1 MKRPINGIDILMAI
15 GEIDE
20 KLLAY
25 PTKPRTRATI
35 FKKLAVACV
44 TVAICATLVF
54 AAIDQGI
61 IGPPMLD
68 KNDGAPGGDGN
79 SMMGGSDNENSAPGE
94 PSRPDDGDNES
105 NAYSGALRIE
115 KDGSFESYTQNGNN
129 YLHLELYDGVLRI
142 MVSTELDKPA
152 ISISDEFGRTVY
164 NPVSIES
171 GYYIMDLSV
180 KEKDVIEIYV
190 KDKYTYIF
198 EVAEATDTDA
208 ILEAVLVKIKGQ

>member
-1 MKRPINGIDILMAI
+1 MKRLISGEDILLAI

-25 PTKPRTRATI
+25 PTKASTRATI

-44 TVAICATLVF
+44 SVAVCAVLVF
-54 AAIDQGI
+54 AALRV
-61 IGPPMLD
+61 GPPTLD
-68 KNDGAPGGDGN
+68 KNDGAEGFGD
-79 SMMGGSDNENSAPGE
+79 SAMGGVDNENSAPGE

-129 YLHLELYDGVLRI
+129 YLHLKLSDGVLRI
-142 MVSTELDKPA
+142 MVSTELDKPS
-152 ISISDEFGRTVY
+152 ISISDEFGETVY
-164 NPVSIES
+164 NPVNIES
-171 GYYIMDLSV
+171 GYYIMDLSA

-208 ILEAVLVKIKGQ
+208 ILEVVLVKIKGQ

>member
-1 MKRPINGIDILMAI
+1 MKRVISGEDILLAI

-25 PTKPRTRATI
+25 PTKAATRATI
-35 FKKLAVACV
+35 SKKLAVACV
-44 TVAICATLVF
+44 SFAVCAALAFIALKPGLPT
-54 AAIDQGI
+54 
-61 IGPPMLD
+61 LD
-68 KNDGAPGGDGN
+68 KNDGSEGLGD
-79 SMMGGSDNENSAPGE
+79 SAMGGVDNENSAPGE

-115 KDGSFESYTQNGNN
+115 KDGSFENYVQNGNI

-142 MVSTELDKPA
+142 MVSTELDKPT
-152 ISISDEFGRTVY
+152 ISISDEFGETVY

-180 KEKDVIEIYV
+180 KEKDVIEIYA

-208 ILEAVLVKIKGQ
+208 ILEVVLVKIKGQ

>member
-1 MKRPINGIDILMAI
+1 MKRVISGEDILLAI

-25 PTKPRTRATI
+25 PTKAATRATI

-44 TVAICATLVF
+44 SFAVCAALAFIALRPGLPT
-54 AAIDQGI
+54 
-61 IGPPMLD
+61 LD
-68 KNDGAPGGDGN
+68 KNDGSEGFGD
-79 SMMGGSDNENSAPGE
+79 SAMGGVDNENSAPGE

-129 YLHLELYDGVLRI
+129 YLHLKLSDGVLRI
-142 MVSTELDKPA
+142 MVSTELDKPS
-152 ISISDEFGRTVY
+152 ISISDEFGETVY
-164 NPVSIES
+164 NPVIIES
-171 GYYIMDLSV
+171 GYYIMNLSV

-208 ILEAVLVKIKGQ
+208 ILEVVLVKIKGQ

>member
-1 MKRPINGIDILMAI
+1 MKRVISGEDILLAI

-25 PTKPRTRATI
+25 PAKMATRATI

-44 TVAICATLVF
+44 SFAVCATLAF
-54 AAIDQGI
+54 IALKPGL
-61 IGPPMLD
+61 PMLD
-68 KNDGAPGGDGN
+68 KNAGESMDGSG
-79 SMMGGSDNENSAPGE
+79 SMMGGVDNENSAPSS
-94 PSRPDDGDNES
+94 PRPPENDSDVS
-105 NAYSGALRIE
+105 NSILGALRIE
-115 KDGSFESYTQNGNN
+115 KDGSFENYTQNGNI
-129 YLHLELYDGVLRI
+129 YLHLGLSEGVLRI
-142 MVSTELDKPA
+142 MVSTELDKPS
-152 ISISDEFGRTVY
+152 ISISDEFGKTVY

-208 ILEAVLVKIKGQ
+208 ILEVVLVKIKGQ

>member
-1 MKRPINGIDILMAI
+1 MKRVISGEDILLAI

-25 PTKPRTRATI
+25 PTKAATRATI

-44 TVAICATLVF
+44 SFAVCAALAF
-54 AAIDQGI
+54 IALRP
-61 IGPPMLD
+61 GPPMLD
-68 KNDGAPGGDGN
+68 KNDGSEGFGD
-79 SMMGGSDNENSAPGE
+79 SAMGGVDNENSAPGE

-105 NAYSGALRIE
+105 NAYSGTLRIE

-142 MVSTELDKPA
+142 MVSTELDKPT
-152 ISISDEFGRTVY
+152 ISISDEFGETVY

-180 KEKDVIEIYV
+180 KEKDIIEIYV

-208 ILEAVLVKIKGQ
+208 ILEVVLVKIKGQ

>member
-1 MKRPINGIDILMAI
+1 MKRVISGEDILLAI

-25 PTKPRTRATI
+25 PTKAATRATI

-44 TVAICATLVF
+44 SFAVCAALAF
-54 AAIDQGI
+54 IALKPGLPA
-61 IGPPMLD
+61 LD
-68 KNDGAPGGDGN
+68 KNDGESMGDGN

-105 NAYSGALRIE
+105 NAYSGTLRIE
-115 KDGSFESYTQNGNN
+115 KDGSFESYTQNGNI
-129 YLHLELYDGVLRI
+129 YLHLKLYDGVLRI
-142 MVSTELDKPA
+142 MVSTELDKPS
-152 ISISDEFGRTVY
+152 ISISDEFGETVY

-190 KDKYTYIF
+190 KDKYTYVF

-208 ILEAVLVKIKGQ
+208 ILEAVLVNIKGQ

>member
-1 MKRPINGIDILMAI
+1 MKRVISGEDILLAI

-25 PTKPRTRATI
+25 PTKAATRATI

-44 TVAICATLVF
+44 SFAVCAALAFIALKPGLPT
-54 AAIDQGI
+54 
-61 IGPPMLD
+61 LD
-68 KNDGAPGGDGN
+68 KNDGSEGLGD
-79 SMMGGSDNENSAPGE
+79 SAMGGVDNENSAPGE

-115 KDGSFESYTQNGNN
+115 KDGSFENYVQNGNI

-142 MVSTELDKPA
+142 MVSTELDKPT
-152 ISISDEFGRTVY
+152 ISISDEFGETVY

-208 ILEAVLVKIKGQ
+208 ILEVVLVKIKGQ

>member
-1 MKRPINGIDILMAI
+1 MKRLISGEDILLAI

-25 PTKPRTRATI
+25 PTKASTRATI

-44 TVAICATLVF
+44 SVAVCAVLAF
-54 AAIDQGI
+54 IALRPGLPA
-61 IGPPMLD
+61 LD
-68 KNDGAPGGDGN
+68 KNDGESMGDGN

-105 NAYSGALRIE
+105 NAYSGTLRIE
-115 KDGSFESYTQNGNN
+115 KDGSFESYIQNGNN
-129 YLHLELYDGVLRI
+129 YLHLKLYGGVLRI
-142 MVSTELDKPA
+142 MVSTELDKPS

-171 GYYIMDLSV
+171 GYYIMDLSA

-208 ILEAVLVKIKGQ
+208 ILEVVLVKIKGQ

>member
-1 MKRPINGIDILMAI
+1 MKRVISGEDILLAI

-25 PTKPRTRATI
+25 PTKSATRATI

-44 TVAICATLVF
+44 SFAVCAALAF
-54 AAIDQGI
+54 IALRPGL
-61 IGPPMLD
+61 PMLD
-68 KNDGAPGGDGN
+68 KNDGESMDGSG
-79 SMMGGSDNENSAPGE
+79 SMMGGVDNENSAPGE
-94 PSRPDDGDNES
+94 PSRPDDGDNVS
-105 NAYSGALRIE
+105 NAYSGTLRIE

-129 YLHLELYDGVLRI
+129 YLHLKLYDGVLRI
-142 MVSTELDKPA
+142 MVSTELDKPS
-152 ISISDEFGRTVY
+152 ISISDELGKTVY

-208 ILEAVLVKIKGQ
+208 ILEVVLVEIKGQ

>member
-1 MKRPINGIDILMAI
+1 MKRVISGEDILLAI
-15 GEIDE
+15 GELDE

-25 PTKPRTRATI
+25 PTKAATRATI

-44 TVAICATLVF
+44 SFAVCAALAFIALRPGAPT
-54 AAIDQGI
+54 
-61 IGPPMLD
+61 LD
-68 KNDGAPGGDGN
+68 KNDGSEGFGD
-79 SMMGGSDNENSAPGE
+79 SAMGGVDNENSAPGK

-115 KDGSFESYTQNGNN
+115 KDGSLESYTQNGNN
-129 YLHLELYDGVLRI
+129 YLHLKLYDSVLRI
-142 MVSTELDKPA
+142 MVSTELDKPS
-152 ISISDEFGRTVY
+152 ISISDEFGETVY

-208 ILEAVLVKIKGQ
+208 ILEVVLVKIKGQ